1 MKKLIVIADWASD
14 TLTCQEFRTS
24 VEGFSKNP
32 GEAKVSFVSST
43 PSPLHTSFLMNQIV
57 EIEERFGR
65 PQETVIFVNTDPRLQ
80 SPEGLDQAK
89 GADFIVA
96 KLVSGLYVCGPN
108 AGYGFSMIK
117 PKMDEL
123 FIYRDLDKGSQF
135 RSRDLYSRVSAHLMD
150 TLEHEMDLEE
160 LHTSMIPELRGWYV
174 GHVDNFGNIKTTIRL
189 SDLKGSF
196 EFGDEVKM
204 RIHDVEKTAVFAHNL
219 FSFPAGTLVIYPG
232 SSGKREDPYME
243 ISIRRNFTEKDASTG
258 LQVFNFPKP
267 GMGVEIVR

>member
-1 MKKLIVIADWASD
+1 MKKLIVVADWVSD
-14 TLTCQEFRTS
+14 TLTCQEFRTA

-65 PQETVIFVNTDPRLQ
+65 PQETVIFANTDPRLQ

-189 SDLKGSF
+189 SDLKGTF
-196 EFGDEVKM
+196 VFGDEVKM

-243 ISIRRNFTEKDASTG
+243 ISIRRNFTEKDTSTG

-267 GMGVEIVR
+267 GMGVEIV